1 MLVIFVPYYNYSERL
16 IGCLESIISQT
27 NKNFKVILF
36 DDGSEKEHQLRLREW
51 LFSSHS
57 GKVLKKDVFKYIY
70 IHNKENKGVGF
81 SKYYGLKY
89 IENNFDDEDIVCIID
104 GDDKLLRNDVFDNI
118 QKLYNSDNKILWTL
132 GGYDAHEEYTED
144 FQYQFFGKIKFEV
157 RTLEIPHMR
166 TFKKKFLGEM
176 IFNNFHMPGY
186 SFVIKNSDKIMMWP
200 IMRKYAEYGVL
211 IKQKFYEYYQTN
223 GSLSHVKAIKRKDEE
238 KFEMMLKCRHHFFKN
253 MIICWQ
259 EELSEKRL
267 LRRLQNKK
275 IIVVGNR
282 PLDKDFSKIV
292 DSYDV
297 VVRFNFSFIGN
308 QDPKS
313 GQKLSY
319 LFINNGLTKH
329 LLGRKYSKLREFVG
343 DAVAGFNKWAD
354 NNKNRMITRYSYV
367 NQEEF
372 NMLNNTFF
380 LINGLHDVSEN
391 DKLLFFLILDQFKL
405 KFDRIK
411 IQENIKE
418 NKHFSLGL
426 VFINWL
432 IFNNFKP
439 DIIGFSKK
447 ADVNYHITYEKLRRN
462 KTSEVDMSKIN
473 NHVIDLEYQ
482 IRDFY
487 KKNNLIN
494 IIDE

>member
-1 MLVIFVPYYNYSERL
+1 
-16 IGCLESIISQT
+16 
-27 NKNFKVILF
+27 
-36 DDGSEKEHQLRLREW
+36 
-51 LFSSHS
+51 
-57 GKVLKKDVFKYIY
+57 
-70 IHNKENKGVGF
+70 
-81 SKYYGLKY
+81 
-89 IENNFDDEDIVCIID
+89 
-104 GDDKLLRNDVFDNI
+104 
-118 QKLYNSDNKILWTL
+118 
-132 GGYDAHEEYTED
+132 
-144 FQYQFFGKIKFEV
+144 
-157 RTLEIPHMR
+157 
-166 TFKKKFLGEM
+166 
-176 IFNNFHMPGY
+176 
-186 SFVIKNSDKIMMWP
+186 
-200 IMRKYAEYGVL
+200 
-211 IKQKFYEYYQTN
+211 
-223 GSLSHVKAIKRKDEE
+223 
-238 KFEMMLKCRHHFFKN
+238 
-253 MIICWQ
+253 
-259 EELSEKRL
+259 
-267 LRRLQNKK
+267 
-275 IIVVGNR
+275 
-282 PLDKDFSKIV
+282 
-292 DSYDV
+292 
-297 VVRFNFSFIGN
+297 
-308 QDPKS
+308 
-313 GQKLSY
+313 
-319 LFINNGLTKH
+319 
-329 LLGRKYSKLREFVG
+329 
-343 DAVAGFNKWAD
+343 
-354 NNKNRMITRYSYV
+354 MITRYSYV